1 MLSVSVAEFR
11 RDAVPAGTRRSERCE
26 PGGSGLAES
35 LIEFWIRGRNAAG
48 LPDRAHFDVLN
59 LRPWLGHLSI
69 YESVGRHADFLNRL
83 EGGKVVGLTG
93 ENWEGHLASDIDGCF
108 DGGFQADLRE
118 VAVWRHP
125 KRSICPVFQKP
136 FQVAERVLLPVTV
149 EGTEVDQ
156 IFMAMFP
163 RDREATSGRR

>member
-1 MLSVSVAEFR
+1 MLPAYAEDLR
-11 RDAVPAGTRRSERCE
+11 RDAVSAGARRGERCE
-26 PGGSGLAES
+26 PGGSKLANS
-35 LIEFWIRGRNAAG
+35 LVEFWIRGRKAAG
-48 LPDRAHFDVLN
+48 LPDRVHFDVLN
-59 LRPWLGHLSI
+59 LCPWLGHLSI

-93 ENWEGHLASDIDGCF
+93 ENWRGHLASDVDGCF
-108 DGGFQADLRE
+108 EGGFLADLRE

-125 KRSICPVFQKP
+125 KRSTCRVFQKP